1 MVFSVNSKYY
11 KNIVE
16 SMLTVELCPNKLSNI
31 MLPVKILKIWIL
43 KIPSPCSKDKKRKIR
58 KKEEKEPEKKC
69 LKEPEVKEE
78 IKDLPN

>member
-1 MVFSVNSKYY
+1 
-11 KNIVE
+11 
-16 SMLTVELCPNKLSNI
+16 
-31 MLPVKILKIWIL
+31 MLPVKIPKIWIL